1 VRGMLSD
8 RARTELSVAVDI
20 FQESLLYT
28 CITKE
33 SDRLMSQLLVSKTH
47 NFCLMNEGFYG
58 RIFRM
63 LLVWESCFKNR

>member
-20 FQESLLYT
+20 FQESLLYN

-33 SDRLMSQLLVSKTH
+33 SDHLMCQLLH
-47 NFCLMNEGFYG
+47 NSCLMNEGFY
-58 RIFRM
+58 RSIFRISLNKVM
-63 LLVWESCFKNR
+63 

>member
-33 SDRLMSQLLVSKTH
+33 YDHLMCHIANDIVWLK
-47 NFCLMNEGFYG
+47 NEGFH
-58 RIFRM
+58 
-63 LLVWESCFKNR
+63 ESVF